1 MRWRKRERERD
12 SSDDLETF
20 FFLSFST
27 SSTSSKLQ
35 QQQLLLHPLQ
45 EPFLGQR
52 LPDASGKPGPQYDW
66 MTYSQAGAVR
76 DALGAGLVS
85 FGITPAKDRMGLY
98 SVNCRDWIL
107 LDAAAHSQSVVSVPL
122 YDTLGEDAVSYICG
136 HAELAVVCCSG
147 EALPTLLHALPRCPS
162 VKLVVVF
169 GLPPG
174 GVPYPPASGST
185 NARVVTIDELAAAG
199 RQNLSKIKHRP
210 PSPGDF
216 ATICYTS
223 GTTGVPKGAVLSHA
237 NLVADAAGSFRILR
251 AGPGDVHVSYLP
263 LAHIYERVT
272 VLGLTHC
279 GAAIGFY
286 SGDVQDLLDDVLLL
300 RPTIFCSVPRLWN
313 RIHDRVLGQV
323 RQGSAVARRLF
334 EAAYSSKKASLAR
347 GDTNGGGISGAFW
360 DALVFSKVRAKLG
373 GRVRLMTTG
382 ASPIS
387 GEVIDF
393 MRVCFGATVVVRKEE
408 DFFFSFRDSGFF
420 FYFFFSLTLSPFKKI
435 NLCSPQEGYGM
446 TETACTITLTLPED
460 NTSGHVGGPA
470 PCCEVKLA
478 DIPEMNYL
486 SSDLPNPRG
495 EVCVRGPTVFRGYHK
510 DAEQTKE
517 ILDDEGWLHTGD
529 VGEWLPG
536 GRLKIIDRKK
546 NIFKLAQGK

>member
-1 MRWRKRERERD
+1 MRRG
-12 SSDDLETF
+12 ETF
-20 FFLSFST
+20 DEPRALFST
-27 SSTSSKLQ
+27 SRPRATTTSKKKT
-35 QQQLLLHPLQ
+35 Q

-52 LPDASGKPGPQYDW
+52 LPDASGRPGPQYDW
-66 MTYSQAGAVR
+66 MTYAQAGAVR

-85 FGITPAKDRMGLY
+85 LGGVNPGTDRMGLY
-98 SVNCRDWIL
+98 SVNCRDWVL

-122 YDTLGEDAVSYICG
+122 YDTLGEDAVSYICA
-136 HAELAVVCCSG
+136 HAELSVVCCSG
-147 EALPTLLHALPRCPS
+147 EALPTLLHALPRCPT

-174 GVPYPPASGST
+174 GVPYPPASGTT

-199 RQNLSKIKHRP
+199 RQNLAKVKHCP
-210 PSPGDF
+210 PSPNDV

-223 GTTGVPKGAVLSHA
+223 GTTGVPKGAVLSHG
-237 NLVADAAGSFRILR
+237 NLVADAAGSFRILQ

-286 SGDVQDLLDDVLLL
+286 SGDVQNLLDDVLLL

-334 EAAYSSKKASLAR
+334 EAAYSSKRAALER
-347 GDTNGGGISGAFW
+347 GDSGGGGIAGAFW

-393 MRVCFGATVVVRKEE
+393 MRVCFGATEIGR
-408 DFFFSFRDSGFF
+408 
-420 FYFFFSLTLSPFKKI
+420 
-435 NLCSPQEGYGM
+435 
-446 TETACTITLTLPED
+446 A
-460 NTSGHVGGPA
+460 HV
-470 PCCEVKLA
+470 
-478 DIPEMNYL
+478 
-486 SSDLPNPRG
+486 
-495 EVCVRGPTVFRGYHK
+495 
-510 DAEQTKE
+510 
-517 ILDDEGWLHTGD
+517 
-529 VGEWLPG
+529 
-536 GRLKIIDRKK
+536 
-546 NIFKLAQGK
+546 